1 MSYFLENEEVEKV
14 EEVKEQ
20 DGIASIEPLL
30 DNRIVRAIREMG
42 FEKLSPIQEQA
53 IPYLLQ
59 GEDII
64 GQAQTGTGKT
74 AAFGIPAIQHIN
86 PDVKKLQTIIL
97 CPTRELAIQAAEE
110 LRKIA
115 KYMHG
120 IKVLPVYGGQDIS
133 RQIAGLRGVQIIVG
147 TPGRVM
153 DHMRRR
159 TIKLD
164 LVNMVVLDE
173 ADEMLNM
180 GFREDMELIL
190 GQIPGEHQTALFSAT
205 MPKPI
210 LEITDRFQKDAKIV
224 KVAAKE
230 LTIPLVSQK
239 FYRVKNQDK
248 DAACVRLLEYYQ
260 PKLTL
265 IFCNTKK
272 KVDELSDLLKEQGF
286 QAEGLHGDLSQAQRD
301 AVMKRFRNGGTSIL
315 IATDVAARGIDVDD
329 VEAVINYDI
338 PQDIEYYVHRIG
350 RTGRAGRKGRSFT
363 FANSREIYK
372 IREIE
377 RVCHTTITEKKLPGA
392 AKVLKA
398 KADKYLNK
406 AWELHEHEDI
416 ELMKS
421 FLQRKMEEEGCD
433 ALELAAAMLKLQVGD
448 KGEEIAADEYTKRG
462 NRFGDRGRSGR
473 DDGEGR
479 SFGRGDGSL
488 AVKTGNAEDSAAV
501 TEIAE
506 TMAAPV
512 SVRTEDAAE
521 MKTVRME
528 ENGAAVTKRRLTA
541 NTLGTERREKRKRER
556 NGKSRASVTASP
568 RENDLNLMRKLVDLP
583 QKPQLCF
590 CGKSC
595 IVREECIGNNRKV
608 CGMKT
613 LKKQIPYILL
623 GATLLLLL
631 GLNIISQDHWLDSD
645 MAAEM
650 IFSRIL
656 SEEHHIFSTTN
667 WYYST
672 EFRVLY
678 TQLIMGPLFRIC
690 SNWHVIRTITNL
702 VFYGL
707 MLASYYYFMKP
718 LKVSRGLTVLS
729 SCLLLLPFS
738 ETMMTHMQMGNTY
751 MSHVILVLW
760 FFGMYLR
767 LCSGEYHA
775 KRKVSLWIFYVLL
788 AIVCGMSGVRYLLAL
803 QCPLVLTSFFYLLG
817 GEEFQSF
824 RGEMTKEHFQT
835 LFSTDRMR
843 YFLYSLA
850 GAFFAVVGYG
860 INVVFISHKYVFQ
873 TYGAT
878 NFIALYHG
886 VLFDRIQNAVGCL
899 LMLFGYIPDKGF
911 LSLRGVV
918 TMAAFVLLGI
928 YGYVTVKSGKMQRV
942 TGFRSLITLFLKVSF
957 VLNLFV
963 FIFTT
968 STMVPRYYITIFI
981 FALPVLCF
989 YLEEEK
995 MPFDRFAVAALLTIC
1010 LILGTG
1016 KTVMSFLTVDKNETK
1031 RPVAE
1036 FLAGNGYDFGF
1047 ATYNNANIITELT
1060 NGEVEIGNI
1069 GDPEHLEYFK
1079 WSSPM
1084 KYYEEG
1090 YHAGETFLLLTAE
1103 ECAEYA
1109 EAPAL
1114 NQGEKVYEDG
1124 SYTVYVFDSTEDL
1137 MDCAVARQ

>member
-1 MSYFLENEEVEKV
+1 MSYFLENEEA
-14 EEVKEQ
+14 VKEQEILQDETSVQQENEQ

-30 DNRIVRAIREMG
+30 DNRIVCAIREMG

-153 DHMRRR
+153 DHMRRH

-210 LEITDRFQKDAKIV
+210 LEITDRFQKDAKLV

-272 KVDELSDLLKEQGF
+272 KVDELADLLKQQGF

-301 AVMKRFRNGGTSIL
+301 VAMNRFRNGGASIL

-398 KADKYLNK
+398 KADKYLNN

-433 ALELAAAMLKLQVGD
+433 ALELAAAMLKYQVGD
-448 KGEEIAADEYTKRG
+448 KGEEIAADEYAQRRG
-462 NRFGDRGRSGR
+462 RFGERGRFGRGGDEGRNFGRRGGRRRDNGR
-473 DDGEGR
+473 DDEEHR
-479 SFGRGDGSL
+479 ERRRFGRGDG
-488 AVKTGNAEDSAAV
+488 AGREDSRDGENSRFGRSDRKRSGRDKK
-501 TEIAE
+501 TAE
-506 TMAAPV
+506 RKLTGD
-512 SVRTEDAAE
+512 R
-521 MKTVRME
+521 E
-528 ENGAAVTKRRLTA
+528 ERERKKRKKKEEPGIG
-541 NTLGTERREKRKRER
+541 NSFPKRKR
-556 NGKSRASVTASP
+556 
-568 RENDLNLMRKLVDLP
+568 
-583 QKPQLCF
+583 
-590 CGKSC
+590 
-595 IVREECIGNNRKV
+595 
-608 CGMKT
+608 
-613 LKKQIPYILL
+613 
-623 GATLLLLL
+623 
-631 GLNIISQDHWLDSD
+631 
-645 MAAEM
+645 
-650 IFSRIL
+650 
-656 SEEHHIFSTTN
+656 
-667 WYYST
+667 
-672 EFRVLY
+672 
-678 TQLIMGPLFRIC
+678 
-690 SNWHVIRTITNL
+690 
-702 VFYGL
+702 
-707 MLASYYYFMKP
+707 
-718 LKVSRGLTVLS
+718 
-729 SCLLLLPFS
+729 
-738 ETMMTHMQMGNTY
+738 
-751 MSHVILVLW
+751 
-760 FFGMYLR
+760 
-767 LCSGEYHA
+767 
-775 KRKVSLWIFYVLL
+775 
-788 AIVCGMSGVRYLLAL
+788 
-803 QCPLVLTSFFYLLG
+803 
-817 GEEFQSF
+817 
-824 RGEMTKEHFQT
+824 
-835 LFSTDRMR
+835 
-843 YFLYSLA
+843 
-850 GAFFAVVGYG
+850 
-860 INVVFISHKYVFQ
+860 
-873 TYGAT
+873 
-878 NFIALYHG
+878 
-886 VLFDRIQNAVGCL
+886 
-899 LMLFGYIPDKGF
+899 
-911 LSLRGVV
+911 
-918 TMAAFVLLGI
+918 
-928 YGYVTVKSGKMQRV
+928 
-942 TGFRSLITLFLKVSF
+942 
-957 VLNLFV
+957 
-963 FIFTT
+963 
-968 STMVPRYYITIFI
+968 
-981 FALPVLCF
+981 
-989 YLEEEK
+989 
-995 MPFDRFAVAALLTIC
+995 
-1010 LILGTG
+1010 
-1016 KTVMSFLTVDKNETK
+1016 
-1031 RPVAE
+1031 
-1036 FLAGNGYDFGF
+1036 
-1047 ATYNNANIITELT
+1047 
-1060 NGEVEIGNI
+1060 
-1069 GDPEHLEYFK
+1069 
-1079 WSSPM
+1079 
-1084 KYYEEG
+1084 
-1090 YHAGETFLLLTAE
+1090 
-1103 ECAEYA
+1103 
-1109 EAPAL
+1109 
-1114 NQGEKVYEDG
+1114 
-1124 SYTVYVFDSTEDL
+1124 
-1137 MDCAVARQ
+1137 

>member
-1 MSYFLENEEVEKV
+1 MSYFLENEEA
-14 EEVKEQ
+14 VKEQEILQDETSVQQENEQ

-30 DNRIVRAIREMG
+30 DNRIVGAIREMG

-153 DHMRRR
+153 DHMRRH

-210 LEITDRFQKDAKIV
+210 LEITDRFQKDAKLV

-272 KVDELSDLLKEQGF
+272 KVDELADLLKQQGF

-301 AVMKRFRNGGTSIL
+301 VAMNRFRNGGASIL

-398 KADKYLNK
+398 KADKYLNN
-406 AWELHEHEDI
+406 AWELHEHEDV

-433 ALELAAAMLKLQVGD
+433 ALDLAAAMLKYQVGD
-448 KGEEIAADEYTKRG
+448 KGEEIAADDYVQRRG
-462 NRFGDRGRSGR
+462 RFGEKGRFGR
-473 DDGEGR
+473 NDGEGR
-479 SFGRGDGSL
+479 GFGRRRFSCEDGDRRRFGRSDRDRRDDGSTGSGEDRRRRRDENREDGRKWGGRDKK
-488 AVKTGNAEDSAAV
+488 AADRKYSGDRAEREVK
-501 TEIAE
+501 
-506 TMAAPV
+506 
-512 SVRTEDAAE
+512 
-521 MKTVRME
+521 
-528 ENGAAVTKRRLTA
+528 
-541 NTLGTERREKRKRER
+541 KRK
-556 NGKSRASVTASP
+556 K
-568 RENDLNLMRKLVDLP
+568 
-583 QKPQLCF
+583 
-590 CGKSC
+590 
-595 IVREECIGNNRKV
+595 REEPGIGNSF
-608 CGMKT
+608 
-613 LKKQIPYILL
+613 P
-623 GATLLLLL
+623 
-631 GLNIISQDHWLDSD
+631 
-645 MAAEM
+645 
-650 IFSRIL
+650 
-656 SEEHHIFSTTN
+656 
-667 WYYST
+667 
-672 EFRVLY
+672 
-678 TQLIMGPLFRIC
+678 
-690 SNWHVIRTITNL
+690 
-702 VFYGL
+702 
-707 MLASYYYFMKP
+707 
-718 LKVSRGLTVLS
+718 
-729 SCLLLLPFS
+729 
-738 ETMMTHMQMGNTY
+738 
-751 MSHVILVLW
+751 
-760 FFGMYLR
+760 
-767 LCSGEYHA
+767 
-775 KRKVSLWIFYVLL
+775 KRK
-788 AIVCGMSGVRYLLAL
+788 
-803 QCPLVLTSFFYLLG
+803 
-817 GEEFQSF
+817 
-824 RGEMTKEHFQT
+824 
-835 LFSTDRMR
+835 
-843 YFLYSLA
+843 
-850 GAFFAVVGYG
+850 
-860 INVVFISHKYVFQ
+860 
-873 TYGAT
+873 
-878 NFIALYHG
+878 
-886 VLFDRIQNAVGCL
+886 
-899 LMLFGYIPDKGF
+899 
-911 LSLRGVV
+911 
-918 TMAAFVLLGI
+918 
-928 YGYVTVKSGKMQRV
+928 KS
-942 TGFRSLITLFLKVSF
+942 
-957 VLNLFV
+957 
-963 FIFTT
+963 
-968 STMVPRYYITIFI
+968 
-981 FALPVLCF
+981 
-989 YLEEEK
+989 
-995 MPFDRFAVAALLTIC
+995 
-1010 LILGTG
+1010 
-1016 KTVMSFLTVDKNETK
+1016 
-1031 RPVAE
+1031 
-1036 FLAGNGYDFGF
+1036 
-1047 ATYNNANIITELT
+1047 
-1060 NGEVEIGNI
+1060 
-1069 GDPEHLEYFK
+1069 
-1079 WSSPM
+1079 
-1084 KYYEEG
+1084 
-1090 YHAGETFLLLTAE
+1090 
-1103 ECAEYA
+1103 
-1109 EAPAL
+1109 
-1114 NQGEKVYEDG
+1114 
-1124 SYTVYVFDSTEDL
+1124 
-1137 MDCAVARQ
+1137 

>member
-1 MSYFLENEEVEKV
+1 MSYFLENEEA
-14 EEVKEQ
+14 VKEQEILQDETSVQQENEQ

-153 DHMRRR
+153 DHMRRH

-210 LEITDRFQKDAKIV
+210 LEITDRFQKDAKLV

-272 KVDELSDLLKEQGF
+272 KVDELADLLKQQGF

-301 AVMKRFRNGGTSIL
+301 VAMNRFRNGGASIL

-398 KADKYLNK
+398 KADKYLNN

-433 ALELAAAMLKLQVGD
+433 ALELAAAMLKYQVGD
-448 KGEEIAADEYTKRG
+448 KGEEIAADEYAQRRG
-462 NRFGDRGRSGR
+462 RFGERGHFGRGGDEGRNFGRRGGRRRDNGR
-473 DDGEGR
+473 DDEEHR
-479 SFGRGDGSL
+479 ERRRFGRGDG
-488 AVKTGNAEDSAAV
+488 AGREDSRNGENSRFGRSDRKRSGRDKK
-501 TEIAE
+501 TAE
-506 TMAAPV
+506 RKLTGD
-512 SVRTEDAAE
+512 R
-521 MKTVRME
+521 E
-528 ENGAAVTKRRLTA
+528 ERERKKRKKKEEPGIG
-541 NTLGTERREKRKRER
+541 NSFPKRKR
-556 NGKSRASVTASP
+556 
-568 RENDLNLMRKLVDLP
+568 
-583 QKPQLCF
+583 
-590 CGKSC
+590 
-595 IVREECIGNNRKV
+595 
-608 CGMKT
+608 
-613 LKKQIPYILL
+613 
-623 GATLLLLL
+623 
-631 GLNIISQDHWLDSD
+631 
-645 MAAEM
+645 
-650 IFSRIL
+650 
-656 SEEHHIFSTTN
+656 
-667 WYYST
+667 
-672 EFRVLY
+672 
-678 TQLIMGPLFRIC
+678 
-690 SNWHVIRTITNL
+690 
-702 VFYGL
+702 
-707 MLASYYYFMKP
+707 
-718 LKVSRGLTVLS
+718 
-729 SCLLLLPFS
+729 
-738 ETMMTHMQMGNTY
+738 
-751 MSHVILVLW
+751 
-760 FFGMYLR
+760 
-767 LCSGEYHA
+767 
-775 KRKVSLWIFYVLL
+775 
-788 AIVCGMSGVRYLLAL
+788 
-803 QCPLVLTSFFYLLG
+803 
-817 GEEFQSF
+817 
-824 RGEMTKEHFQT
+824 
-835 LFSTDRMR
+835 
-843 YFLYSLA
+843 
-850 GAFFAVVGYG
+850 
-860 INVVFISHKYVFQ
+860 
-873 TYGAT
+873 
-878 NFIALYHG
+878 
-886 VLFDRIQNAVGCL
+886 
-899 LMLFGYIPDKGF
+899 
-911 LSLRGVV
+911 
-918 TMAAFVLLGI
+918 
-928 YGYVTVKSGKMQRV
+928 
-942 TGFRSLITLFLKVSF
+942 
-957 VLNLFV
+957 
-963 FIFTT
+963 
-968 STMVPRYYITIFI
+968 
-981 FALPVLCF
+981 
-989 YLEEEK
+989 
-995 MPFDRFAVAALLTIC
+995 
-1010 LILGTG
+1010 
-1016 KTVMSFLTVDKNETK
+1016 
-1031 RPVAE
+1031 
-1036 FLAGNGYDFGF
+1036 
-1047 ATYNNANIITELT
+1047 
-1060 NGEVEIGNI
+1060 
-1069 GDPEHLEYFK
+1069 
-1079 WSSPM
+1079 
-1084 KYYEEG
+1084 
-1090 YHAGETFLLLTAE
+1090 
-1103 ECAEYA
+1103 
-1109 EAPAL
+1109 
-1114 NQGEKVYEDG
+1114 
-1124 SYTVYVFDSTEDL
+1124 
-1137 MDCAVARQ
+1137 

>member
-210 LEITDRFQKDAKIV
+210 LEITDRFQNDAKLV
-224 KVAAKE
+224 KVAAQE

-462 NRFGDRGRSGR
+462 NRFGDRGRSVR

-479 SFGRGDGSL
+479 SFGRGDGRRRFGRGDRDRRDNGS
-488 AVKTGNAEDSAAV
+488 TGSGEDRRRRRSDSREDGRKWNDRDRKNADRKLSA
-501 TEIAE
+501 ERAE
-506 TMAAPV
+506 REAKK
-512 SVRTEDAAE
+512 R
-521 MKTVRME
+521 KKRE
-528 ENGAAVTKRRLTA
+528 EPGIGNSFP
-541 NTLGTERREKRKRER
+541 KRKR
-556 NGKSRASVTASP
+556 S
-568 RENDLNLMRKLVDLP
+568 
-583 QKPQLCF
+583 
-590 CGKSC
+590 
-595 IVREECIGNNRKV
+595 
-608 CGMKT
+608 
-613 LKKQIPYILL
+613 
-623 GATLLLLL
+623 
-631 GLNIISQDHWLDSD
+631 
-645 MAAEM
+645 
-650 IFSRIL
+650 
-656 SEEHHIFSTTN
+656 
-667 WYYST
+667 
-672 EFRVLY
+672 
-678 TQLIMGPLFRIC
+678 
-690 SNWHVIRTITNL
+690 
-702 VFYGL
+702 
-707 MLASYYYFMKP
+707 
-718 LKVSRGLTVLS
+718 
-729 SCLLLLPFS
+729 
-738 ETMMTHMQMGNTY
+738 
-751 MSHVILVLW
+751 
-760 FFGMYLR
+760 
-767 LCSGEYHA
+767 
-775 KRKVSLWIFYVLL
+775 
-788 AIVCGMSGVRYLLAL
+788 
-803 QCPLVLTSFFYLLG
+803 
-817 GEEFQSF
+817 
-824 RGEMTKEHFQT
+824 
-835 LFSTDRMR
+835 
-843 YFLYSLA
+843 
-850 GAFFAVVGYG
+850 
-860 INVVFISHKYVFQ
+860 
-873 TYGAT
+873 
-878 NFIALYHG
+878 
-886 VLFDRIQNAVGCL
+886 
-899 LMLFGYIPDKGF
+899 
-911 LSLRGVV
+911 
-918 TMAAFVLLGI
+918 
-928 YGYVTVKSGKMQRV
+928 
-942 TGFRSLITLFLKVSF
+942 
-957 VLNLFV
+957 
-963 FIFTT
+963 
-968 STMVPRYYITIFI
+968 
-981 FALPVLCF
+981 
-989 YLEEEK
+989 
-995 MPFDRFAVAALLTIC
+995 
-1010 LILGTG
+1010 
-1016 KTVMSFLTVDKNETK
+1016 
-1031 RPVAE
+1031 
-1036 FLAGNGYDFGF
+1036 
-1047 ATYNNANIITELT
+1047 
-1060 NGEVEIGNI
+1060 
-1069 GDPEHLEYFK
+1069 
-1079 WSSPM
+1079 
-1084 KYYEEG
+1084 
-1090 YHAGETFLLLTAE
+1090 
-1103 ECAEYA
+1103 
-1109 EAPAL
+1109 
-1114 NQGEKVYEDG
+1114 
-1124 SYTVYVFDSTEDL
+1124 
-1137 MDCAVARQ
+1137 

>member
-1 MSYFLENEEVEKV
+1 MSYFLENEEVNEEV

-210 LEITDRFQKDAKIV
+210 LEITDRFQNDAKLV
-224 KVAAKE
+224 KVAAQE

-433 ALELAAAMLKLQVGD
+433 ALELAATMLKLQVGD

-473 DDGEGR
+473 GDGEGR
-479 SFGRGDGSL
+479 SFGRGDGRRRF
-488 AVKTGNAEDSAAV
+488 GRED
-501 TEIAE
+501 
-506 TMAAPV
+506 
-512 SVRTEDAAE
+512 
-521 MKTVRME
+521 
-528 ENGAAVTKRRLTA
+528 G
-541 NTLGTERREKRKRER
+541 ERRRFGRGDRDRREDGSTGSGEGRRRRRSDSREDGRKWNDRDRKNADRKPSAERAEREAKKRKKREEPGIGNSFPKRKR
-556 NGKSRASVTASP
+556 S
-568 RENDLNLMRKLVDLP
+568 
-583 QKPQLCF
+583 
-590 CGKSC
+590 
-595 IVREECIGNNRKV
+595 
-608 CGMKT
+608 
-613 LKKQIPYILL
+613 
-623 GATLLLLL
+623 
-631 GLNIISQDHWLDSD
+631 
-645 MAAEM
+645 
-650 IFSRIL
+650 
-656 SEEHHIFSTTN
+656 
-667 WYYST
+667 
-672 EFRVLY
+672 
-678 TQLIMGPLFRIC
+678 
-690 SNWHVIRTITNL
+690 
-702 VFYGL
+702 
-707 MLASYYYFMKP
+707 
-718 LKVSRGLTVLS
+718 
-729 SCLLLLPFS
+729 
-738 ETMMTHMQMGNTY
+738 
-751 MSHVILVLW
+751 
-760 FFGMYLR
+760 
-767 LCSGEYHA
+767 
-775 KRKVSLWIFYVLL
+775 
-788 AIVCGMSGVRYLLAL
+788 
-803 QCPLVLTSFFYLLG
+803 
-817 GEEFQSF
+817 
-824 RGEMTKEHFQT
+824 
-835 LFSTDRMR
+835 
-843 YFLYSLA
+843 
-850 GAFFAVVGYG
+850 
-860 INVVFISHKYVFQ
+860 
-873 TYGAT
+873 
-878 NFIALYHG
+878 
-886 VLFDRIQNAVGCL
+886 
-899 LMLFGYIPDKGF
+899 
-911 LSLRGVV
+911 
-918 TMAAFVLLGI
+918 
-928 YGYVTVKSGKMQRV
+928 
-942 TGFRSLITLFLKVSF
+942 
-957 VLNLFV
+957 
-963 FIFTT
+963 
-968 STMVPRYYITIFI
+968 
-981 FALPVLCF
+981 
-989 YLEEEK
+989 
-995 MPFDRFAVAALLTIC
+995 
-1010 LILGTG
+1010 
-1016 KTVMSFLTVDKNETK
+1016 
-1031 RPVAE
+1031 
-1036 FLAGNGYDFGF
+1036 
-1047 ATYNNANIITELT
+1047 
-1060 NGEVEIGNI
+1060 
-1069 GDPEHLEYFK
+1069 
-1079 WSSPM
+1079 
-1084 KYYEEG
+1084 
-1090 YHAGETFLLLTAE
+1090 
-1103 ECAEYA
+1103 
-1109 EAPAL
+1109 
-1114 NQGEKVYEDG
+1114 
-1124 SYTVYVFDSTEDL
+1124 
-1137 MDCAVARQ
+1137 

>member
-210 LEITDRFQKDAKIV
+210 LEITDRFQNDAKLV
-224 KVAAKE
+224 KVAAQE

-448 KGEEIAADEYTKRG
+448 KDEEIAADEYTKRG

-473 DDGEGR
+473 GDGEVRSFHRGDGR
-479 SFGRGDGSL
+479 RRFGREDGERRRFGRGDRDHREDGS
-488 AVKTGNAEDSAAV
+488 TGSGEGRRHRRSDSREDGRKWNDHDRKNADRKPSA
-501 TEIAE
+501 ERAE
-506 TMAAPV
+506 REAKK
-512 SVRTEDAAE
+512 R
-521 MKTVRME
+521 KKRE
-528 ENGAAVTKRRLTA
+528 EPGIGNSFP
-541 NTLGTERREKRKRER
+541 KRKR
-556 NGKSRASVTASP
+556 S
-568 RENDLNLMRKLVDLP
+568 
-583 QKPQLCF
+583 
-590 CGKSC
+590 
-595 IVREECIGNNRKV
+595 
-608 CGMKT
+608 
-613 LKKQIPYILL
+613 
-623 GATLLLLL
+623 
-631 GLNIISQDHWLDSD
+631 
-645 MAAEM
+645 
-650 IFSRIL
+650 
-656 SEEHHIFSTTN
+656 
-667 WYYST
+667 
-672 EFRVLY
+672 
-678 TQLIMGPLFRIC
+678 
-690 SNWHVIRTITNL
+690 
-702 VFYGL
+702 
-707 MLASYYYFMKP
+707 
-718 LKVSRGLTVLS
+718 
-729 SCLLLLPFS
+729 
-738 ETMMTHMQMGNTY
+738 
-751 MSHVILVLW
+751 
-760 FFGMYLR
+760 
-767 LCSGEYHA
+767 
-775 KRKVSLWIFYVLL
+775 
-788 AIVCGMSGVRYLLAL
+788 
-803 QCPLVLTSFFYLLG
+803 
-817 GEEFQSF
+817 
-824 RGEMTKEHFQT
+824 
-835 LFSTDRMR
+835 
-843 YFLYSLA
+843 
-850 GAFFAVVGYG
+850 
-860 INVVFISHKYVFQ
+860 
-873 TYGAT
+873 
-878 NFIALYHG
+878 
-886 VLFDRIQNAVGCL
+886 
-899 LMLFGYIPDKGF
+899 
-911 LSLRGVV
+911 
-918 TMAAFVLLGI
+918 
-928 YGYVTVKSGKMQRV
+928 
-942 TGFRSLITLFLKVSF
+942 
-957 VLNLFV
+957 
-963 FIFTT
+963 
-968 STMVPRYYITIFI
+968 
-981 FALPVLCF
+981 
-989 YLEEEK
+989 
-995 MPFDRFAVAALLTIC
+995 
-1010 LILGTG
+1010 
-1016 KTVMSFLTVDKNETK
+1016 
-1031 RPVAE
+1031 
-1036 FLAGNGYDFGF
+1036 
-1047 ATYNNANIITELT
+1047 
-1060 NGEVEIGNI
+1060 
-1069 GDPEHLEYFK
+1069 
-1079 WSSPM
+1079 
-1084 KYYEEG
+1084 
-1090 YHAGETFLLLTAE
+1090 
-1103 ECAEYA
+1103 
-1109 EAPAL
+1109 
-1114 NQGEKVYEDG
+1114 
-1124 SYTVYVFDSTEDL
+1124 
-1137 MDCAVARQ
+1137 

>member
-1 MSYFLENEEVEKV
+1 MSYFLENEEA
-14 EEVKEQ
+14 VKEQEILQDETSVQQENEQ

-153 DHMRRR
+153 DHMRRH

-210 LEITDRFQKDAKIV
+210 LEITDRFQKDAKLV

-272 KVDELSDLLKEQGF
+272 KVDELADLLKQQGF

-301 AVMKRFRNGGTSIL
+301 VAMNRFRNGGASIL

-398 KADKYLNK
+398 KADKYLNN

-433 ALELAAAMLKLQVGD
+433 ALELAAAMLKYQVGD
-448 KGEEIAADEYTKRG
+448 KGEEIAADEYAQRRG
-462 NRFGDRGRSGR
+462 RFGERGRFGR
-473 DDGEGR
+473 NDGEGR
-479 SFGRGDGSL
+479 GFGRGDGRRRYSCEDGDHRRFGRSDRDRRDNGSTGSGEDRRRRRDENREDGRKWDGRDKK
-488 AVKTGNAEDSAAV
+488 AADRKYSGDRAEREVK
-501 TEIAE
+501 
-506 TMAAPV
+506 
-512 SVRTEDAAE
+512 
-521 MKTVRME
+521 
-528 ENGAAVTKRRLTA
+528 
-541 NTLGTERREKRKRER
+541 KRK
-556 NGKSRASVTASP
+556 K
-568 RENDLNLMRKLVDLP
+568 
-583 QKPQLCF
+583 
-590 CGKSC
+590 
-595 IVREECIGNNRKV
+595 REEPGIGNSF
-608 CGMKT
+608 
-613 LKKQIPYILL
+613 P
-623 GATLLLLL
+623 
-631 GLNIISQDHWLDSD
+631 
-645 MAAEM
+645 
-650 IFSRIL
+650 
-656 SEEHHIFSTTN
+656 
-667 WYYST
+667 
-672 EFRVLY
+672 
-678 TQLIMGPLFRIC
+678 
-690 SNWHVIRTITNL
+690 
-702 VFYGL
+702 
-707 MLASYYYFMKP
+707 
-718 LKVSRGLTVLS
+718 
-729 SCLLLLPFS
+729 
-738 ETMMTHMQMGNTY
+738 
-751 MSHVILVLW
+751 
-760 FFGMYLR
+760 
-767 LCSGEYHA
+767 
-775 KRKVSLWIFYVLL
+775 KRK
-788 AIVCGMSGVRYLLAL
+788 
-803 QCPLVLTSFFYLLG
+803 
-817 GEEFQSF
+817 
-824 RGEMTKEHFQT
+824 K
-835 LFSTDRMR
+835 
-843 YFLYSLA
+843 
-850 GAFFAVVGYG
+850 
-860 INVVFISHKYVFQ
+860 
-873 TYGAT
+873 
-878 NFIALYHG
+878 
-886 VLFDRIQNAVGCL
+886 
-899 LMLFGYIPDKGF
+899 
-911 LSLRGVV
+911 
-918 TMAAFVLLGI
+918 
-928 YGYVTVKSGKMQRV
+928 
-942 TGFRSLITLFLKVSF
+942 LK
-957 VLNLFV
+957 
-963 FIFTT
+963 
-968 STMVPRYYITIFI
+968 
-981 FALPVLCF
+981 
-989 YLEEEK
+989 
-995 MPFDRFAVAALLTIC
+995 
-1010 LILGTG
+1010 
-1016 KTVMSFLTVDKNETK
+1016 
-1031 RPVAE
+1031 
-1036 FLAGNGYDFGF
+1036 
-1047 ATYNNANIITELT
+1047 
-1060 NGEVEIGNI
+1060 
-1069 GDPEHLEYFK
+1069 
-1079 WSSPM
+1079 
-1084 KYYEEG
+1084 
-1090 YHAGETFLLLTAE
+1090 
-1103 ECAEYA
+1103 
-1109 EAPAL
+1109 
-1114 NQGEKVYEDG
+1114 
-1124 SYTVYVFDSTEDL
+1124 
-1137 MDCAVARQ
+1137 

>member
-1 MSYFLENEEVEKV
+1 MSYFLENEEA
-14 EEVKEQ
+14 VKEQEILQDETSVQQENEQ

-86 PDVKKLQTIIL
+86 PGVKKLQTIIL

-153 DHMRRR
+153 DHMRRH

-210 LEITDRFQKDAKIV
+210 LEITDRFQKDAKLV

-272 KVDELSDLLKEQGF
+272 KVDELADLLKQQGF

-301 AVMKRFRNGGTSIL
+301 VAMNRFRNGGASIL

-398 KADKYLNK
+398 KADKYLNN

-433 ALELAAAMLKLQVGD
+433 ALELAAAMLKYQVGD
-448 KGEEIAADEYTKRG
+448 KGEEIAADEYAQRRG
-462 NRFGDRGRSGR
+462 RFGERGRFGRGGDEGRNFGRRGGRRRDNGR
-473 DDGEGR
+473 DDEEHR
-479 SFGRGDGSL
+479 ERRRFGRGDG
-488 AVKTGNAEDSAAV
+488 AGREDSRDGENSRFGRSDRKRSGRDKK
-501 TEIAE
+501 TAE
-506 TMAAPV
+506 RKLTGD
-512 SVRTEDAAE
+512 R
-521 MKTVRME
+521 E
-528 ENGAAVTKRRLTA
+528 ERERKKRKKKEEPGIG
-541 NTLGTERREKRKRER
+541 NSFPKRKR
-556 NGKSRASVTASP
+556 
-568 RENDLNLMRKLVDLP
+568 
-583 QKPQLCF
+583 
-590 CGKSC
+590 
-595 IVREECIGNNRKV
+595 
-608 CGMKT
+608 
-613 LKKQIPYILL
+613 
-623 GATLLLLL
+623 
-631 GLNIISQDHWLDSD
+631 
-645 MAAEM
+645 
-650 IFSRIL
+650 
-656 SEEHHIFSTTN
+656 
-667 WYYST
+667 
-672 EFRVLY
+672 
-678 TQLIMGPLFRIC
+678 
-690 SNWHVIRTITNL
+690 
-702 VFYGL
+702 
-707 MLASYYYFMKP
+707 
-718 LKVSRGLTVLS
+718 
-729 SCLLLLPFS
+729 
-738 ETMMTHMQMGNTY
+738 
-751 MSHVILVLW
+751 
-760 FFGMYLR
+760 
-767 LCSGEYHA
+767 
-775 KRKVSLWIFYVLL
+775 
-788 AIVCGMSGVRYLLAL
+788 
-803 QCPLVLTSFFYLLG
+803 
-817 GEEFQSF
+817 
-824 RGEMTKEHFQT
+824 
-835 LFSTDRMR
+835 
-843 YFLYSLA
+843 
-850 GAFFAVVGYG
+850 
-860 INVVFISHKYVFQ
+860 
-873 TYGAT
+873 
-878 NFIALYHG
+878 
-886 VLFDRIQNAVGCL
+886 
-899 LMLFGYIPDKGF
+899 
-911 LSLRGVV
+911 
-918 TMAAFVLLGI
+918 
-928 YGYVTVKSGKMQRV
+928 
-942 TGFRSLITLFLKVSF
+942 
-957 VLNLFV
+957 
-963 FIFTT
+963 
-968 STMVPRYYITIFI
+968 
-981 FALPVLCF
+981 
-989 YLEEEK
+989 
-995 MPFDRFAVAALLTIC
+995 
-1010 LILGTG
+1010 
-1016 KTVMSFLTVDKNETK
+1016 
-1031 RPVAE
+1031 
-1036 FLAGNGYDFGF
+1036 
-1047 ATYNNANIITELT
+1047 
-1060 NGEVEIGNI
+1060 
-1069 GDPEHLEYFK
+1069 
-1079 WSSPM
+1079 
-1084 KYYEEG
+1084 
-1090 YHAGETFLLLTAE
+1090 
-1103 ECAEYA
+1103 
-1109 EAPAL
+1109 
-1114 NQGEKVYEDG
+1114 
-1124 SYTVYVFDSTEDL
+1124 
-1137 MDCAVARQ
+1137 

>member
-1 MSYFLENEEVEKV
+1 MEKV

-210 LEITDRFQKDAKIV
+210 LEITDRFQNDAKLV
-224 KVAAKE
+224 KVAAQE

-479 SFGRGDGSL
+479 SFGRGDGRRRFGRGDRDRRDNGS
-488 AVKTGNAEDSAAV
+488 TGSGEDRRRRRSDSREDGRKWNDRDRKNADRKLSA
-501 TEIAE
+501 ERAE
-506 TMAAPV
+506 REAKK
-512 SVRTEDAAE
+512 R
-521 MKTVRME
+521 KKRE
-528 ENGAAVTKRRLTA
+528 EPGIGNSFP
-541 NTLGTERREKRKRER
+541 KRKR
-556 NGKSRASVTASP
+556 S
-568 RENDLNLMRKLVDLP
+568 
-583 QKPQLCF
+583 
-590 CGKSC
+590 
-595 IVREECIGNNRKV
+595 
-608 CGMKT
+608 
-613 LKKQIPYILL
+613 
-623 GATLLLLL
+623 
-631 GLNIISQDHWLDSD
+631 
-645 MAAEM
+645 
-650 IFSRIL
+650 
-656 SEEHHIFSTTN
+656 
-667 WYYST
+667 
-672 EFRVLY
+672 
-678 TQLIMGPLFRIC
+678 
-690 SNWHVIRTITNL
+690 
-702 VFYGL
+702 
-707 MLASYYYFMKP
+707 
-718 LKVSRGLTVLS
+718 
-729 SCLLLLPFS
+729 
-738 ETMMTHMQMGNTY
+738 
-751 MSHVILVLW
+751 
-760 FFGMYLR
+760 
-767 LCSGEYHA
+767 
-775 KRKVSLWIFYVLL
+775 
-788 AIVCGMSGVRYLLAL
+788 
-803 QCPLVLTSFFYLLG
+803 
-817 GEEFQSF
+817 
-824 RGEMTKEHFQT
+824 
-835 LFSTDRMR
+835 
-843 YFLYSLA
+843 
-850 GAFFAVVGYG
+850 
-860 INVVFISHKYVFQ
+860 
-873 TYGAT
+873 
-878 NFIALYHG
+878 
-886 VLFDRIQNAVGCL
+886 
-899 LMLFGYIPDKGF
+899 
-911 LSLRGVV
+911 
-918 TMAAFVLLGI
+918 
-928 YGYVTVKSGKMQRV
+928 
-942 TGFRSLITLFLKVSF
+942 
-957 VLNLFV
+957 
-963 FIFTT
+963 
-968 STMVPRYYITIFI
+968 
-981 FALPVLCF
+981 
-989 YLEEEK
+989 
-995 MPFDRFAVAALLTIC
+995 
-1010 LILGTG
+1010 
-1016 KTVMSFLTVDKNETK
+1016 
-1031 RPVAE
+1031 
-1036 FLAGNGYDFGF
+1036 
-1047 ATYNNANIITELT
+1047 
-1060 NGEVEIGNI
+1060 
-1069 GDPEHLEYFK
+1069 
-1079 WSSPM
+1079 
-1084 KYYEEG
+1084 
-1090 YHAGETFLLLTAE
+1090 
-1103 ECAEYA
+1103 
-1109 EAPAL
+1109 
-1114 NQGEKVYEDG
+1114 
-1124 SYTVYVFDSTEDL
+1124 
-1137 MDCAVARQ
+1137 

>member
-1 MSYFLENEEVEKV
+1 MSYFLENEEA
-14 EEVKEQ
+14 VKEQEILQDETSVQQENEQ

-153 DHMRRR
+153 DHMRRH

-173 ADEMLNM
+173 ADEMLNI

-210 LEITDRFQKDAKIV
+210 LEITDRFQKDAKLV

-272 KVDELSDLLKEQGF
+272 KVDELADLLKQQGF

-301 AVMKRFRNGGTSIL
+301 VAMNRFRNGGASIL

-398 KADKYLNK
+398 KADKYLNN

-433 ALELAAAMLKLQVGD
+433 ALELAAAMLKYQVGD
-448 KGEEIAADEYTKRG
+448 KGEEIAADEYAQRRG
-462 NRFGDRGRSGR
+462 RFGERGHFGRGGDEGRNFGRRGGRRRDNGR
-473 DDGEGR
+473 DDEEHR
-479 SFGRGDGSL
+479 ERRRFGRGDG
-488 AVKTGNAEDSAAV
+488 AGREDSRDGENSRFGRSDRKRSGRDKK
-501 TEIAE
+501 TAE
-506 TMAAPV
+506 RKLTGD
-512 SVRTEDAAE
+512 R
-521 MKTVRME
+521 E
-528 ENGAAVTKRRLTA
+528 ERERKKRKKKEEPGIG
-541 NTLGTERREKRKRER
+541 NSFPKRKR
-556 NGKSRASVTASP
+556 
-568 RENDLNLMRKLVDLP
+568 
-583 QKPQLCF
+583 
-590 CGKSC
+590 
-595 IVREECIGNNRKV
+595 
-608 CGMKT
+608 
-613 LKKQIPYILL
+613 
-623 GATLLLLL
+623 
-631 GLNIISQDHWLDSD
+631 
-645 MAAEM
+645 
-650 IFSRIL
+650 
-656 SEEHHIFSTTN
+656 
-667 WYYST
+667 
-672 EFRVLY
+672 
-678 TQLIMGPLFRIC
+678 
-690 SNWHVIRTITNL
+690 
-702 VFYGL
+702 
-707 MLASYYYFMKP
+707 
-718 LKVSRGLTVLS
+718 
-729 SCLLLLPFS
+729 
-738 ETMMTHMQMGNTY
+738 
-751 MSHVILVLW
+751 
-760 FFGMYLR
+760 
-767 LCSGEYHA
+767 
-775 KRKVSLWIFYVLL
+775 
-788 AIVCGMSGVRYLLAL
+788 
-803 QCPLVLTSFFYLLG
+803 
-817 GEEFQSF
+817 
-824 RGEMTKEHFQT
+824 
-835 LFSTDRMR
+835 
-843 YFLYSLA
+843 
-850 GAFFAVVGYG
+850 
-860 INVVFISHKYVFQ
+860 
-873 TYGAT
+873 
-878 NFIALYHG
+878 
-886 VLFDRIQNAVGCL
+886 
-899 LMLFGYIPDKGF
+899 
-911 LSLRGVV
+911 
-918 TMAAFVLLGI
+918 
-928 YGYVTVKSGKMQRV
+928 
-942 TGFRSLITLFLKVSF
+942 
-957 VLNLFV
+957 
-963 FIFTT
+963 
-968 STMVPRYYITIFI
+968 
-981 FALPVLCF
+981 
-989 YLEEEK
+989 
-995 MPFDRFAVAALLTIC
+995 
-1010 LILGTG
+1010 
-1016 KTVMSFLTVDKNETK
+1016 
-1031 RPVAE
+1031 
-1036 FLAGNGYDFGF
+1036 
-1047 ATYNNANIITELT
+1047 
-1060 NGEVEIGNI
+1060 
-1069 GDPEHLEYFK
+1069 
-1079 WSSPM
+1079 
-1084 KYYEEG
+1084 
-1090 YHAGETFLLLTAE
+1090 
-1103 ECAEYA
+1103 
-1109 EAPAL
+1109 
-1114 NQGEKVYEDG
+1114 
-1124 SYTVYVFDSTEDL
+1124 
-1137 MDCAVARQ
+1137 

>member
-210 LEITDRFQKDAKIV
+210 LEITDRFQNDAKLV
-224 KVAAKE
+224 KVAAQE

-272 KVDELSDLLKEQGF
+272 KVDELWDLLKEQGF

-479 SFGRGDGSL
+479 SFGRGDGRRRFGRGDRDRRDNGS
-488 AVKTGNAEDSAAV
+488 TGSGEDRRRRRSDSREDGRKWNDRDRKNADRKLSA
-501 TEIAE
+501 ERAE
-506 TMAAPV
+506 REAKK
-512 SVRTEDAAE
+512 R
-521 MKTVRME
+521 KKRE
-528 ENGAAVTKRRLTA
+528 EPGIGNSFP
-541 NTLGTERREKRKRER
+541 KRKR
-556 NGKSRASVTASP
+556 S
-568 RENDLNLMRKLVDLP
+568 
-583 QKPQLCF
+583 
-590 CGKSC
+590 
-595 IVREECIGNNRKV
+595 
-608 CGMKT
+608 
-613 LKKQIPYILL
+613 
-623 GATLLLLL
+623 
-631 GLNIISQDHWLDSD
+631 
-645 MAAEM
+645 
-650 IFSRIL
+650 
-656 SEEHHIFSTTN
+656 
-667 WYYST
+667 
-672 EFRVLY
+672 
-678 TQLIMGPLFRIC
+678 
-690 SNWHVIRTITNL
+690 
-702 VFYGL
+702 
-707 MLASYYYFMKP
+707 
-718 LKVSRGLTVLS
+718 
-729 SCLLLLPFS
+729 
-738 ETMMTHMQMGNTY
+738 
-751 MSHVILVLW
+751 
-760 FFGMYLR
+760 
-767 LCSGEYHA
+767 
-775 KRKVSLWIFYVLL
+775 
-788 AIVCGMSGVRYLLAL
+788 
-803 QCPLVLTSFFYLLG
+803 
-817 GEEFQSF
+817 
-824 RGEMTKEHFQT
+824 
-835 LFSTDRMR
+835 
-843 YFLYSLA
+843 
-850 GAFFAVVGYG
+850 
-860 INVVFISHKYVFQ
+860 
-873 TYGAT
+873 
-878 NFIALYHG
+878 
-886 VLFDRIQNAVGCL
+886 
-899 LMLFGYIPDKGF
+899 
-911 LSLRGVV
+911 
-918 TMAAFVLLGI
+918 
-928 YGYVTVKSGKMQRV
+928 
-942 TGFRSLITLFLKVSF
+942 
-957 VLNLFV
+957 
-963 FIFTT
+963 
-968 STMVPRYYITIFI
+968 
-981 FALPVLCF
+981 
-989 YLEEEK
+989 
-995 MPFDRFAVAALLTIC
+995 
-1010 LILGTG
+1010 
-1016 KTVMSFLTVDKNETK
+1016 
-1031 RPVAE
+1031 
-1036 FLAGNGYDFGF
+1036 
-1047 ATYNNANIITELT
+1047 
-1060 NGEVEIGNI
+1060 
-1069 GDPEHLEYFK
+1069 
-1079 WSSPM
+1079 
-1084 KYYEEG
+1084 
-1090 YHAGETFLLLTAE
+1090 
-1103 ECAEYA
+1103 
-1109 EAPAL
+1109 
-1114 NQGEKVYEDG
+1114 
-1124 SYTVYVFDSTEDL
+1124 
-1137 MDCAVARQ
+1137 

>member
-153 DHMRRR
+153 DHMRRH

-210 LEITDRFQKDAKIV
+210 LEITDRFQNDAKLV
-224 KVAAKE
+224 KVAAQE

-398 KADKYLNK
+398 KADKYLNR

-473 DDGEGR
+473 GDGEVRSFHRGDGR
-479 SFGRGDGSL
+479 RRFGREDGERRRFGRGDRDHREDGS
-488 AVKTGNAEDSAAV
+488 AGSGEGRRRRRSDSREDGRKWNDRDRKTADRKPSAERAEREAKKRKKREEPGIGNSF
-501 TEIAE
+501 
-506 TMAAPV
+506 P
-512 SVRTEDAAE
+512 
-521 MKTVRME
+521 
-528 ENGAAVTKRRLTA
+528 
-541 NTLGTERREKRKRER
+541 KRKR
-556 NGKSRASVTASP
+556 S
-568 RENDLNLMRKLVDLP
+568 
-583 QKPQLCF
+583 
-590 CGKSC
+590 
-595 IVREECIGNNRKV
+595 
-608 CGMKT
+608 
-613 LKKQIPYILL
+613 
-623 GATLLLLL
+623 
-631 GLNIISQDHWLDSD
+631 
-645 MAAEM
+645 
-650 IFSRIL
+650 
-656 SEEHHIFSTTN
+656 
-667 WYYST
+667 
-672 EFRVLY
+672 
-678 TQLIMGPLFRIC
+678 
-690 SNWHVIRTITNL
+690 
-702 VFYGL
+702 
-707 MLASYYYFMKP
+707 
-718 LKVSRGLTVLS
+718 
-729 SCLLLLPFS
+729 
-738 ETMMTHMQMGNTY
+738 
-751 MSHVILVLW
+751 
-760 FFGMYLR
+760 
-767 LCSGEYHA
+767 
-775 KRKVSLWIFYVLL
+775 
-788 AIVCGMSGVRYLLAL
+788 
-803 QCPLVLTSFFYLLG
+803 
-817 GEEFQSF
+817 
-824 RGEMTKEHFQT
+824 
-835 LFSTDRMR
+835 
-843 YFLYSLA
+843 
-850 GAFFAVVGYG
+850 
-860 INVVFISHKYVFQ
+860 
-873 TYGAT
+873 
-878 NFIALYHG
+878 
-886 VLFDRIQNAVGCL
+886 
-899 LMLFGYIPDKGF
+899 
-911 LSLRGVV
+911 
-918 TMAAFVLLGI
+918 
-928 YGYVTVKSGKMQRV
+928 
-942 TGFRSLITLFLKVSF
+942 
-957 VLNLFV
+957 
-963 FIFTT
+963 
-968 STMVPRYYITIFI
+968 
-981 FALPVLCF
+981 
-989 YLEEEK
+989 
-995 MPFDRFAVAALLTIC
+995 
-1010 LILGTG
+1010 
-1016 KTVMSFLTVDKNETK
+1016 
-1031 RPVAE
+1031 
-1036 FLAGNGYDFGF
+1036 
-1047 ATYNNANIITELT
+1047 
-1060 NGEVEIGNI
+1060 
-1069 GDPEHLEYFK
+1069 
-1079 WSSPM
+1079 
-1084 KYYEEG
+1084 
-1090 YHAGETFLLLTAE
+1090 
-1103 ECAEYA
+1103 
-1109 EAPAL
+1109 
-1114 NQGEKVYEDG
+1114 
-1124 SYTVYVFDSTEDL
+1124 
-1137 MDCAVARQ
+1137 

>member
-1 MSYFLENEEVEKV
+1 MSYFLENEEA
-14 EEVKEQ
+14 VKEQEILQDETSVQQENEQ

-153 DHMRRR
+153 DHMRRH

-210 LEITDRFQKDAKIV
+210 LEITDRFQKDAKLV

-272 KVDELSDLLKEQGF
+272 KVDELADLLKQQGF

-301 AVMKRFRNGGTSIL
+301 VAMNRFRNGGASIL

-363 FANSREIYK
+363 FANSREIGK

-406 AWELHEHEDI
+406 AWELHEHEDV

-433 ALELAAAMLKLQVGD
+433 ALDLAAVMLKYQVGD
-448 KGEEIAADEYTKRG
+448 KGEEIAADEYAQRRG
-462 NRFGDRGRSGR
+462 RFGERGRFGRGGDEGRNFGRRGGRRRDNGR
-473 DDGEGR
+473 DDEEHR
-479 SFGRGDGSL
+479 ERRRFGRGDG
-488 AVKTGNAEDSAAV
+488 AGREDSRDGENSRFGRSDRKRSGRDKK
-501 TEIAE
+501 TAE
-506 TMAAPV
+506 RKLTGD
-512 SVRTEDAAE
+512 R
-521 MKTVRME
+521 E
-528 ENGAAVTKRRLTA
+528 ERERKKRKKKEEPGIG
-541 NTLGTERREKRKRER
+541 NSFPKRKR
-556 NGKSRASVTASP
+556 
-568 RENDLNLMRKLVDLP
+568 
-583 QKPQLCF
+583 
-590 CGKSC
+590 
-595 IVREECIGNNRKV
+595 
-608 CGMKT
+608 
-613 LKKQIPYILL
+613 
-623 GATLLLLL
+623 
-631 GLNIISQDHWLDSD
+631 
-645 MAAEM
+645 
-650 IFSRIL
+650 
-656 SEEHHIFSTTN
+656 
-667 WYYST
+667 
-672 EFRVLY
+672 
-678 TQLIMGPLFRIC
+678 
-690 SNWHVIRTITNL
+690 
-702 VFYGL
+702 
-707 MLASYYYFMKP
+707 
-718 LKVSRGLTVLS
+718 
-729 SCLLLLPFS
+729 
-738 ETMMTHMQMGNTY
+738 
-751 MSHVILVLW
+751 
-760 FFGMYLR
+760 
-767 LCSGEYHA
+767 
-775 KRKVSLWIFYVLL
+775 
-788 AIVCGMSGVRYLLAL
+788 
-803 QCPLVLTSFFYLLG
+803 
-817 GEEFQSF
+817 
-824 RGEMTKEHFQT
+824 
-835 LFSTDRMR
+835 
-843 YFLYSLA
+843 
-850 GAFFAVVGYG
+850 
-860 INVVFISHKYVFQ
+860 
-873 TYGAT
+873 
-878 NFIALYHG
+878 
-886 VLFDRIQNAVGCL
+886 
-899 LMLFGYIPDKGF
+899 
-911 LSLRGVV
+911 
-918 TMAAFVLLGI
+918 
-928 YGYVTVKSGKMQRV
+928 
-942 TGFRSLITLFLKVSF
+942 
-957 VLNLFV
+957 
-963 FIFTT
+963 
-968 STMVPRYYITIFI
+968 
-981 FALPVLCF
+981 
-989 YLEEEK
+989 
-995 MPFDRFAVAALLTIC
+995 
-1010 LILGTG
+1010 
-1016 KTVMSFLTVDKNETK
+1016 
-1031 RPVAE
+1031 
-1036 FLAGNGYDFGF
+1036 
-1047 ATYNNANIITELT
+1047 
-1060 NGEVEIGNI
+1060 
-1069 GDPEHLEYFK
+1069 
-1079 WSSPM
+1079 
-1084 KYYEEG
+1084 
-1090 YHAGETFLLLTAE
+1090 
-1103 ECAEYA
+1103 
-1109 EAPAL
+1109 
-1114 NQGEKVYEDG
+1114 
-1124 SYTVYVFDSTEDL
+1124 
-1137 MDCAVARQ
+1137 

>member
-1 MSYFLENEEVEKV
+1 MSYFLENEEA
-14 EEVKEQ
+14 VKEQEILQDETSVQQENEQAQ

-153 DHMRRR
+153 DHMRRH

-210 LEITDRFQKDAKIV
+210 LEITDRFQKDAKLV

-272 KVDELSDLLKEQGF
+272 KVDELADLLKKQGF

-301 AVMKRFRNGGTSIL
+301 VAMNRFRNGGASIL

-398 KADKYLNK
+398 KADKYLNN

-433 ALELAAAMLKLQVGD
+433 ALELAAAMLKYQVGD
-448 KGEEIAADEYTKRG
+448 KGEEIAADEYAQRRG
-462 NRFGDRGRSGR
+462 RFGERGRFGRGGDEGR
-473 DDGEGR
+473 DFGHRGGRRRDNGRDGER
-479 SFGRGDGSL
+479 RRFGRGDGAGREDSRDGENSRFGRSERRRRDNGS
-488 AVKTGNAEDSAAV
+488 TGSAED
-501 TEIAE
+501 
-506 TMAAPV
+506 
-512 SVRTEDAAE
+512 
-521 MKTVRME
+521 
-528 ENGAAVTKRRLTA
+528 KRRRRDENREDERKRGGRDKKTTDRKLT
-541 NTLGTERREKRKRER
+541 GDREERERKKRKKKEEPGIGNSFPKRKR
-556 NGKSRASVTASP
+556 
-568 RENDLNLMRKLVDLP
+568 
-583 QKPQLCF
+583 
-590 CGKSC
+590 
-595 IVREECIGNNRKV
+595 
-608 CGMKT
+608 
-613 LKKQIPYILL
+613 
-623 GATLLLLL
+623 
-631 GLNIISQDHWLDSD
+631 
-645 MAAEM
+645 
-650 IFSRIL
+650 
-656 SEEHHIFSTTN
+656 
-667 WYYST
+667 
-672 EFRVLY
+672 
-678 TQLIMGPLFRIC
+678 
-690 SNWHVIRTITNL
+690 
-702 VFYGL
+702 
-707 MLASYYYFMKP
+707 
-718 LKVSRGLTVLS
+718 
-729 SCLLLLPFS
+729 
-738 ETMMTHMQMGNTY
+738 
-751 MSHVILVLW
+751 
-760 FFGMYLR
+760 
-767 LCSGEYHA
+767 
-775 KRKVSLWIFYVLL
+775 
-788 AIVCGMSGVRYLLAL
+788 
-803 QCPLVLTSFFYLLG
+803 
-817 GEEFQSF
+817 
-824 RGEMTKEHFQT
+824 
-835 LFSTDRMR
+835 
-843 YFLYSLA
+843 
-850 GAFFAVVGYG
+850 
-860 INVVFISHKYVFQ
+860 
-873 TYGAT
+873 
-878 NFIALYHG
+878 
-886 VLFDRIQNAVGCL
+886 
-899 LMLFGYIPDKGF
+899 
-911 LSLRGVV
+911 
-918 TMAAFVLLGI
+918 
-928 YGYVTVKSGKMQRV
+928 
-942 TGFRSLITLFLKVSF
+942 
-957 VLNLFV
+957 
-963 FIFTT
+963 
-968 STMVPRYYITIFI
+968 
-981 FALPVLCF
+981 
-989 YLEEEK
+989 
-995 MPFDRFAVAALLTIC
+995 
-1010 LILGTG
+1010 
-1016 KTVMSFLTVDKNETK
+1016 
-1031 RPVAE
+1031 
-1036 FLAGNGYDFGF
+1036 
-1047 ATYNNANIITELT
+1047 
-1060 NGEVEIGNI
+1060 
-1069 GDPEHLEYFK
+1069 
-1079 WSSPM
+1079 
-1084 KYYEEG
+1084 
-1090 YHAGETFLLLTAE
+1090 
-1103 ECAEYA
+1103 
-1109 EAPAL
+1109 
-1114 NQGEKVYEDG
+1114 
-1124 SYTVYVFDSTEDL
+1124 
-1137 MDCAVARQ
+1137 

>member
-1 MSYFLENEEVEKV
+1 MSYFLENEEA
-14 EEVKEQ
+14 VKEQEILQDETGVQQENEQ

-153 DHMRRR
+153 DHMRRH

-210 LEITDRFQKDAKIV
+210 LEITDRFQKDAKLV

-272 KVDELSDLLKEQGF
+272 KVDELADLLKQQGF

-301 AVMKRFRNGGTSIL
+301 VAMNRFRNGGASIL

-398 KADKYLNK
+398 KADKYLNN

-433 ALELAAAMLKLQVGD
+433 ALELAAAMLKYQVGD
-448 KGEEIAADEYTKRG
+448 KGEEIAADEYAQRRG
-462 NRFGDRGRSGR
+462 RFGERGRFGRGGDEGRNFGRRGGRRRDNGR
-473 DDGEGR
+473 DDEEHR
-479 SFGRGDGSL
+479 ERRRFGRGDG
-488 AVKTGNAEDSAAV
+488 AGREDSRDGENSRFGRSDRKRSGRDKK
-501 TEIAE
+501 TAE
-506 TMAAPV
+506 RKLTGD
-512 SVRTEDAAE
+512 R
-521 MKTVRME
+521 E
-528 ENGAAVTKRRLTA
+528 ERERKKRKKKEEPGIG
-541 NTLGTERREKRKRER
+541 NSFPKRKR
-556 NGKSRASVTASP
+556 
-568 RENDLNLMRKLVDLP
+568 
-583 QKPQLCF
+583 
-590 CGKSC
+590 
-595 IVREECIGNNRKV
+595 
-608 CGMKT
+608 
-613 LKKQIPYILL
+613 
-623 GATLLLLL
+623 
-631 GLNIISQDHWLDSD
+631 
-645 MAAEM
+645 
-650 IFSRIL
+650 
-656 SEEHHIFSTTN
+656 
-667 WYYST
+667 
-672 EFRVLY
+672 
-678 TQLIMGPLFRIC
+678 
-690 SNWHVIRTITNL
+690 
-702 VFYGL
+702 
-707 MLASYYYFMKP
+707 
-718 LKVSRGLTVLS
+718 
-729 SCLLLLPFS
+729 
-738 ETMMTHMQMGNTY
+738 
-751 MSHVILVLW
+751 
-760 FFGMYLR
+760 
-767 LCSGEYHA
+767 
-775 KRKVSLWIFYVLL
+775 
-788 AIVCGMSGVRYLLAL
+788 
-803 QCPLVLTSFFYLLG
+803 
-817 GEEFQSF
+817 
-824 RGEMTKEHFQT
+824 
-835 LFSTDRMR
+835 
-843 YFLYSLA
+843 
-850 GAFFAVVGYG
+850 
-860 INVVFISHKYVFQ
+860 
-873 TYGAT
+873 
-878 NFIALYHG
+878 
-886 VLFDRIQNAVGCL
+886 
-899 LMLFGYIPDKGF
+899 
-911 LSLRGVV
+911 
-918 TMAAFVLLGI
+918 
-928 YGYVTVKSGKMQRV
+928 
-942 TGFRSLITLFLKVSF
+942 
-957 VLNLFV
+957 
-963 FIFTT
+963 
-968 STMVPRYYITIFI
+968 
-981 FALPVLCF
+981 
-989 YLEEEK
+989 
-995 MPFDRFAVAALLTIC
+995 
-1010 LILGTG
+1010 
-1016 KTVMSFLTVDKNETK
+1016 
-1031 RPVAE
+1031 
-1036 FLAGNGYDFGF
+1036 
-1047 ATYNNANIITELT
+1047 
-1060 NGEVEIGNI
+1060 
-1069 GDPEHLEYFK
+1069 
-1079 WSSPM
+1079 
-1084 KYYEEG
+1084 
-1090 YHAGETFLLLTAE
+1090 
-1103 ECAEYA
+1103 
-1109 EAPAL
+1109 
-1114 NQGEKVYEDG
+1114 
-1124 SYTVYVFDSTEDL
+1124 
-1137 MDCAVARQ
+1137 